1 MAPRPLAAPERV
13 SPALDDVNDSFH
25 EHYDSAR
32 DSAKNDAPVFVVCG
46 DVLTVLR
53 GDARRDST
61 FSKRIFHVM
70 KAVAHAPVA
79 LFAAI
84 HGGRG
89 EARRLEGLIERVRGC
104 IEELEAE
111 QAIDEPLLDVL
122 RRVLSS
128 TLTFG
133 TAAQT
138 TSPTATALT
147 RFATEQGPLLLQ
159 ITEAATRVQLAALDA
174 CVEEAL
180 GHLTAAERTGLQ
192 VVVTGDHQARSRSLA
207 MQYFQKRMADEGGA
221 EERVTYGEGID
232 DAVAAHELVGT
243 RRLDNAIAT
252 AFFGDS
258 KRLQQDVL
266 GDAAHALLAE
276 SKLSRIV

>member
-1 MAPRPLAAPERV
+1 MKRRGKRRERQAAFRTAGFD
-13 SPALDDVNDSFH
+13 PAA
-25 EHYDSAR
+25 EGR
-32 DSAKNDAPVFVVCG
+32 RVFVVCG
-46 DVLTVLR
+46 DVLSVFR
-53 GDARRDST
+53 GEARRDRT
-61 FSKRIFHVM
+61 FSQRIFHVM

-84 HGGRG
+84 HGAKG
-89 EARRLEGLIERVRGC
+89 EARRIEGLIERLSSC
-104 IEELEAE
+104 IEELEGE
-111 QAIDEPLLDVL
+111 EGIEESMLDVL
-122 RRVLSS
+122 RTVLSS
-128 TLTFG
+128 TLSFG
-133 TAAQT
+133 TTAQT
-138 TSPTATALT
+138 TAPTTTALT
-147 RFATEQGPLLLQ
+147 RFAAEQGPQLLR

-180 GHLTAAERTGLQ
+180 GDLSTPERAELQ

-207 MQYFQKRMADEGGA
+207 MQYFRKRLAEEAGA

-258 KRLQQDVL
+258 KRLQRDVL
-266 GDAAHALLAE
+266 GDAAHALLAASE
-276 SKLSRIV
+276 LSLIE